1 MSNIYQFE
9 AELLEGDVKALADY
23 KGKVMLIVNTASKC
37 AFTPQF
43 AGLEKLYEK
52 YKPQGLEILGFP
64 CNQFGGQDPGTNK
77 EIGAFCQRNYGVNF
91 PMFAKVD
98 VKGPEAHAI
107 FRFLTREAK
116 GVLGSQNIKWN
127 FTKFLVGRNGE
138 VLGRY
143 APTTKPEALEA
154 DIEKALASK

>member
-9 AELLEGDVKALADY
+9 AELLEGETKALADY

-52 YKPQGLEILGFP
+52 YKSQGLEVLGFP

-77 EIGAFCQRNYGVNF
+77 EIGAYCQRNYGVSF

-98 VKGPEAHAI
+98 VKGPEAHVI

-116 GVLGSQNIKWN
+116 GLLGRNIKWN

-138 VLGRY
+138 VLERY

-154 DIEKALASK
+154 DIEKALAKK

>member
-9 AELLEGDVKALADY
+9 AELLEGETKALADY

-37 AFTPQF
+37 GFTPQF

-52 YKPQGLEILGFP
+52 YKSQGLEILGFP

-77 EIGAFCQRNYGVNF
+77 EIGNFCQRNYGVTF

-98 VKGPEAHAI
+98 VKGPEAHVI
-107 FRFLTREAK
+107 FRFLTR
-116 GVLGSQNIKWN
+116 
-127 FTKFLVGRNGE
+127 
-138 VLGRY
+138 
-143 APTTKPEALEA
+143 
-154 DIEKALASK
+154 